1 MNLVPESLN
10 ELQKFERGVD
20 PKEAMR
26 IGRSLITFTLL
37 RLKLNAG
44 STNWLEPEKVIRI
57 LSGKES
63 DKLYR
68 FHFAEGENPNG
79 NYEMFWMFELMLN
92 KVPYKYI
99 KYKGETYPIIGKV
112 NESINFERGVDP
124 KEAMRIGIN
133 RIIPEITSDDLEA
146 LSSAWDDE
154 KFSEED
160 YRDNYPYNEEDE
172 ELEDYEKE
180 LQRIRMIGVALE
192 DHIEWGKFFDHHEDD
207 EMEDYL
213 LSEAPTDKPYA
224 YNAYPGGDGWTVVW
238 SDIVLPSAEAIN
250 YY

>member
-68 FHFAEGENPNG
+68 EYFAEGENPNG

-112 NESINFERGVDP
+112 NEFLNFERGVDP

-133 RIIPEITSDDLEA
+133 RIISEITSDDLELIA
-146 LSSAWDDE
+146 DLLELKEGIVSY
-154 KFSEED
+154 ED
-160 YRDNYPYNEEDE
+160 WYKDHG
-172 ELEDYEKE
+172 EDYEDDEEAKE
-180 LQRIRMIGVALE
+180 SYNRLHLMALAIDGKVKWGGFY
-192 DHIEWGKFFDHHEDD
+192 DHKEVD
-207 EMEDYL
+207 EMEEYL
-213 LSEAPTDKPYA
+213 ETPPVGMEYA
-224 YNAYPGGDGWTVVW
+224 YNAYPGGDGWQVVW
-238 SDIVLPSAEAIN
+238 SNIVLPSAEPIIA
-250 YY
+250 